1 LVFSNKGKVYRIKV
15 HELPVGS
22 RQSKGQAIVNLLPF
36 TAEERIAAVIST
48 RNYDEGKH
56 LLMGTK
62 NGLVKKTEF
71 KTYNS
76 ARRDGLI
83 AITLRDDDEL
93 IGVKL
98 TDGDDDVILV
108 STAGQ
113 AIRFSETDA
122 RSMGRTAMGVKG
134 MKLVRGSR
142 VLGMEIVKEEADLFV
157 ITENGYGKRTPM
169 GQYPRHRRG
178 GQGVRTIKATS
189 VKGSLA
195 GVKMVK
201 KHHELLII
209 SIDGVIIRVAVDE
222 IASTSRSTQG
232 VRVMNIKGDDRVTAI
247 ARVVASDPK
256 LVGEPEA
263 TDPPADP
270 QNQET

>member
-1 LVFSNKGKVYRIKV
+1 ML
-15 HELPVGS
+15 
-22 RQSKGQAIVNLLPF
+22 
-36 TAEERIAAVIST
+36 
-48 RNYDEGKH
+48 
-56 LLMGTK
+56 GTK

-71 KTYNS
+71 KSYDS

-98 TDGDDDVILV
+98 TRGEDDVILV

-134 MKLVRGSR
+134 MRLVRDSR
-142 VLGMEIVKEEADLFV
+142 VLGMEILKEDADLLV

-178 GQGVRTIKATS
+178 GQGVRTIKTTS
-189 VKGSLA
+189 VKGRLA

-209 SIDGVIIRVAVDE
+209 SIEGVIIRVAADE
-222 IASTSRSTQG
+222 IASTGRLTQG
-232 VRVMNIKGDDRVTAI
+232 VRVMNIKGKDRVTAI
-247 ARVVASDPK
+247 ARVVAGS
-256 LVGEPEA
+256 EPQTE
-263 TDPPADP
+263 
-270 QNQET
+270 